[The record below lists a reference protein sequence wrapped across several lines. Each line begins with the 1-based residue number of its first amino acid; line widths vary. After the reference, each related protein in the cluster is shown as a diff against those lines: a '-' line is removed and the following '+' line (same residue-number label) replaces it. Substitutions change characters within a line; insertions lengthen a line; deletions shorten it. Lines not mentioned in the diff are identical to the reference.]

1 MNKRPANHRPVDQN
15 SVLVD
20 LAVRNLGNI
29 TAFSALPDAPVQPY
43 VERRRRLASLA
54 RHVADLRHPI
64 ERRQRRTV
72 AVPNR
77 PAHS

>member
-1 MNKRPANHRPVDQN
+1 MNKRPAHHRPVDQN

-29 TAFSALPDAPVQPY
+29 TAFSAMPDAPVQPY
-43 VERRRRLASLA
+43 VERRRRLATLA
-54 RHVADLRHPI
+54 RHVSDLRHPI
-64 ERRQRRTV
+64 ERRHRRTV

-77 PAHS
+77 PAHP

>member
-1 MNKRPANHRPVDQN
+1 MNKRSANHRLVDQN

-20 LAVRNLGNI
+20 LAVRNLGSI

-43 VERRRRLASLA
+43 VERRRRLATLA

>member
-29 TAFSALPDAPVQPY
+29 TAFSALPNAPVQPY
-43 VERRRRLASLA
+43 VERRRRLATLA

>member
-1 MNKRPANHRPVDQN
+1 MNKRPARTLPFDQN

-29 TAFSALPDAPVQPY
+29 TAFSARPDAPVQPY
-43 VERRRRLASLA
+43 VERRRRLARLA

-64 ERRQRRTV
+64 ERRHRRAV
-72 AVPNR
+72 AVSNR
-77 PAHS
+77 PATS

>member
-1 MNKRPANHRPVDQN
+1 MNKRPATHRPVDQN

-20 LAVRNLGNI
+20 LAVRNLGDI
-29 TAFSALPDAPVQPY
+29 TAFSALPNAPVQPY
-43 VERRRRLASLA
+43 VERRRRLAGLA
-54 RHVADLRHPI
+54 RHVAALRHPI
-64 ERRQRRTV
+64 DRRQRRTV